1 MAGNGGPGIFA
12 NGGAPGTTTVMI
24 DRSAVVN
31 NSTGIVAALGG
42 GVIRIGDS
50 TVTGNVTGLDFF
62 DSGQIISYETNKIEG
77 NGTDGAPSSTIA
89 MK

>member
-1 MAGNGGPGIFA
+1 M
-12 NGGAPGTTTVMI
+12 
-24 DRSAVVN
+24 
-31 NSTGIVAALGG
+31 
-42 GVIRIGDS
+42 IRIGDS

>member
-1 MAGNGGPGIFA
+1 
-12 NGGAPGTTTVMI
+12 MI

-50 TVTGNVTGLDFF
+50 TVTGNVTGLDFLRLGPDHF
-62 DSGQIISYETNKIEG
+62 L
-77 NGTDGAPSSTIA
+77 
-89 MK
+89 

>member
-1 MAGNGGPGIFA
+1 MRLTRPRLAAPETWVSGTGTDT

-62 DSGQIISYETNKIEG
+62 DSG
-77 NGTDGAPSSTIA
+77 
-89 MK
+89 